1 MTATLSIPF
10 VFVDAAAA
18 AGDAGAR
25 ELLAPRR
32 QTTGA
37 AGLDLV
43 AAVDV
48 TLQPGDRALVPTGI
62 ALALPAGYEGQVRP
76 RSGLAFQYGLTCLTS
91 PGTIDSDYRGEIRVL
106 LIHHGREPVRV
117 ERGWRIA
124 QLVVASVCTAT
135 PTLVASLDETHRGA
149 GGFGS
154 TGAR

>member
-1 MTATLSIPF
+1 MIPCGF
-10 VFVDAAAA
+10 AMAI
-18 AGDAGAR
+18 
-25 ELLAPRR
+25 PH
-32 QTTGA
+32 
-37 AGLDLV
+37 
-43 AAVDV
+43 
-48 TLQPGDRALVPTGI
+48 
-62 ALALPAGYEGQVRP
+62 GYEAQVRP
-76 RSGLAFQYGLTCLTS
+76 RSGLATKHGIGMPNS
-91 PGTIDSDYRGEIRVL
+91 PGTVDSDYRGEIRVL